1 MSEHPAAGPRY
12 ASTTAFLAALTVKV
26 NASARTR
33 GVTATTLRRQY
44 LLERFLARVFTDPEG
59 GWVLKGG
66 TGLLMRLPV
75 ARYSRDLDLAHTHTA
90 LPQALHALRQL
101 CTAVPAPALD
111 PFTFTMGEATLMRGG
126 VLGARVP
133 ITGWVGAV
141 EFGRFPLD
149 LSTELHPV
157 GAAEQHAPN
166 PVVAIDDVAPLP
178 PMTVYPLCDQ
188 VADKVCAMNAH
199 YSGGAVSTRYRDLV
213 DLVLI
218 VTQCALDAALTASAL
233 AAESHRRTL
242 VLPTALTAPA
252 PSWAAG
258 YRTAGRD
265 VALTATARTLATALH
280 TVGTCLNPLLDTSI
294 TRGTWQPTKHRWHT
308 P

>member
-1 MSEHPAAGPRY
+1 
-12 ASTTAFLAALTVKV
+12 
-26 NASARTR
+26 
-33 GVTATTLRRQY
+33 
-44 LLERFLARVFTDPEG
+44 
-59 GWVLKGG
+59 
-66 TGLLMRLPV
+66 
-75 ARYSRDLDLAHTHTA
+75 
-90 LPQALHALRQL
+90 
-101 CTAVPAPALD
+101 
-111 PFTFTMGEATLMRGG
+111 MRGG

-133 ITGWVGAV
+133 ITGWMGAV

-157 GAAEQHAPN
+157 GVAEQHTPN
-166 PVVAIDDVAPLP
+166 PVVVIDDVAPLP

-233 AAESHRRTL
+233 AVESHRRTL

-252 PSWAAG
+252 PSWGRRLPHCRPRRRPDHHRPHPG
-258 YRTAGRD
+258 YRPAHRRHLPQPAARHQHHPRN
-265 VALTATARTLATALH
+265 VATHQTPLAHTLTA
-280 TVGTCLNPLLDTSI
+280 
-294 TRGTWQPTKHRWHT
+294 RGEQPN
-308 P
+308 